1 MKINWKLRLQNKTTL
16 VALVVLCVAFIYQI
30 LGFFNVVPA
39 ISQDEVVSAIS
50 VLIKILCLL
59 GIVVDPT
66 TDGISDSEQALT
78 YEVPRTE
85 KRGDDNDI

>member
-39 ISQDEVVSAIS
+39 ISQDEVVSVIS
-50 VLIKILCLL
+50 VVIKILCLL

-66 TDGISDSEQALT
+66 TDGVSDSSQALT
-78 YEVPRTE
+78 YEAPRANETE
-85 KRGDDNDI
+85 GE